1 MLSSVSAPAVPV
13 MMVVVM
19 VVVMVA
25 MTVGTA
31 PRRMMM
37 AVHFLCKEIT
47 AFLLFPAES
56 HI

>member
-1 MLSSVSAPAVPV
+1 MLSSVSVPAEKV
-13 MMVVVM
+13 MMVVM

-47 AFLLFPAES
+47 AFLPFPAES

>member
-1 MLSSVSAPAVPV
+1 MFSSVSAPAVPV

>member
-1 MLSSVSAPAVPV
+1 MLSSVSASAVPV

-19 VVVMVA
+19 VVM

-37 AVHFLCKEIT
+37 AVHLLCKEIT

>member
-1 MLSSVSAPAVPV
+1 MVSSVSVPAVPV
-13 MMVVVM
+13 MMMMM
-19 VVVMVA
+19 VVV